1 VVRLNVATFT
11 IHRCPFHNNLFFRS
25 KFRILP
31 KGRIAG
37 MRTNLRE
44 GSYQSIYALADGDV
58 LKFGDVTKLPVHQ
71 ALTYLT
77 FEKEKNDIELAMMKR

>member
-1 VVRLNVATFT
+1 MVS
-11 IHRCPFHNNLFFRS
+11 IH
-25 KFRILP
+25 
-31 KGRIAG
+31 
-37 MRTNLRE
+37 
-44 GSYQSIYALADGDV
+44 ALADGDV